1 VKGIKPVRQIITLTI
16 TVLLCI
22 MSIIPLFC
30 VNVLAY
36 SGGINVFNPT
46 SGTYYEGNAISISWS
61 SYDAGS
67 YVTIELYKDGSYQK
81 TINSYTF
88 NDGSYYWTIPSD
100 LSSSSNYR
108 IKITSYSNSSIYD
121 YSQYFTIQMRSITV
135 SFPTSNTNWYT
146 GETYSITWDSEN
158 IGSYVRIYCYIGSS
172 YYTISSYTNND
183 GTYQWT
189 IADSYTTG
197 TNCRIQIRSYSYS
210 NVYDYSGYFSIK
222 QRTISLSLP
231 SGGET
236 WYTGETHTITW
247 ESENAGDNVD
257 IELYKNGYKHLTIES
272 NVDNDGSYQWKIP
285 DSIYTN
291 SKYQINVKS
300 SSYSNIND
308 YSSYFYIGARTISI
322 TYPYEGTTFYEG
334 ETYTITWESENIG
347 NIVDIE
353 LYKDGYYYEGSF
365 CYYIAQNTT
374 NNGIYEWTVPSG
386 HLINSSYRIK
396 IISKFY
402 TNIYKYS
409 NYFCIY
415 KRILNITLITDGETW
430 NKGDTITITW
440 DSENIGDYVNIDLY
454 KNGDFYY
461 EITPY
466 LYNYGSYEWTIP
478 NGLEAGAN
486 YSIKISSSSNN
497 DVYVYSQGYI
507 TIEENQLYE
516 WIKIILIVIAIAA
529 GAAIAIILFLKY
541 KKPKTSEVKGNAEEI
556 IVPQPLKIK
565 TDKEELTDEEY
576 DHIWEN

>member
-1 VKGIKPVRQIITLTI
+1 VKDIKPVRQIITVTI

-22 MSIIPLFC
+22 VSIIPLFC
-30 VNVLAY
+30 VNASAY
-36 SGGINVFNPT
+36 SGAINVSNPT
-46 SGTYYEGNAISISWS
+46 SGTYYEGNTMTISWS

-67 YVTIELYKDGSYQK
+67 YVTIELYKDDSYQK
-81 TINSYTF
+81 TINSYTP

-108 IKITSYSNSSIYD
+108 IKITSYSNSSIYG
-121 YSQYFTIQMRSITV
+121 YSQY
-135 SFPTSNTNWYT
+135 
-146 GETYSITWDSEN
+146 YSITWDSEN
-158 IGSYVRIYCYIGSS
+158 IGSYVRIYCYMGSL

-189 IADSYTTG
+189 IPNSYTAG
-197 TNCRIQIRSYSYS
+197 TNCRIQVRSYSYS
-210 NVYDYSGYFSIK
+210 NVYDYSEYFSIK
-222 QRTISLSLP
+222 QRTISLNLP

-236 WYTGETHTITW
+236 WYTGETLTITW
-247 ESENAGDNVD
+247 ESENAGDEVD

-291 SKYQINVKS
+291 SNYQINVKS
-300 SSYSNIND
+300 SSYGNIND

-374 NNGIYEWTVPSG
+374 NNGIYEWTVSSG
-386 HLINSSYRIK
+386 HLVNSSYRIK
-396 IISKFY
+396 ITSKSY
-402 TNIYKYS
+402 TDIYEYS
-409 NYFCIY
+409 NYFYIY
-415 KRILNITLITDGETW
+415 KRLLNITLITDGETW

-461 EITPY
+461 EIIPY

-478 NGLEAGAN
+478 NGFEAGAN

-497 DVYVYSQGYI
+497 EVYAFSQGYI
-507 TIEENQLYE
+507 TIEENRLYE
-516 WIKIILIVIAIAA
+516 RIKIILIVIAIAA
-529 GAAIAIILFLKY
+529 STAIAIILFLKW
-541 KKPKTSEVKGNAEEI
+541 KKPKTSEVKENVEGKIA
-556 IVPQPLKIK
+556 PQPLKTK
-565 TDKEELTDEEY
+565 TDKEKLTDEEY